1 MEDDNS
7 AKAPVTRLR
16 RRLSVEST
24 EERSSTP
31 NTPTKKRGRPSK
43 LIQIDENDVTPQK
56 STPKRVTRKTTKEG
70 FEPLDDKPL
79 TPVRRSTRIKSNTS
93 IVSDTVAT
101 TTGDTPR
108 AKRVTRR
115 NSQLGSDSEIPLT
128 PAKQT
133 RRTRKDSTP
142 NIDKDEIEKA
152 VPSITEII
160 AEEVEFVEKSFITPS
175 HSPSNNKSKNSS
187 GIIIDQGEKKSNNSV
202 IDDSKN
208 KSIVK
213 CSSPPSPDIQKENIS
228 PGPKHNK
235 KGNLSASSIELL
247 NNVDKFSK
255 TDTLNKTTS
264 FMESNMKPYK
274 KRTMSWSTNSST
286 SDETLKQE
294 QKDININKSQNN
306 NESAIDRLSQNSQS
320 LKTVKVIVD
329 KMDID
334 QICNKSLT
342 ENKHK
347 DTSSEELFNK
357 DPSHVSKPEIII
369 EEFTT
374 EINIQKTQYQF
385 VPDVDVSSTNVN
397 VSLHKS
403 NRDETMNASHGEK
416 KINDSVEPMDID
428 QTIPESMIIPE
439 EKESFTELNNKSRKS
454 SISFK
459 SKRNSSV
466 SQAFETENK
475 STLILSQPNDNPLQ
489 INILGKSP
497 MPSDNTFLSKSL
509 VDLDK
514 TQSLDKEPKNQPIT
528 CLTSTPLQQ
537 KPLQKLIAPMNT
549 SIIKSSDNIDGTPK
563 SFVETDSPLVKN
575 ENNKLS
581 SASKSLMVDED
592 CDDKVPKDEMM
603 NSNQSIKSVNDS
615 QIKNKD
621 DCKNISM
628 INKSNVITPKDKD
641 CENKVSTESIESK
654 EDQLMVNVHSSDE
667 DTGDEMPN
675 LKLNV
680 NESKRKSKK
689 KKMLINDESDDSE
702 ISSDE
707 SIAKND
713 LVNDEAD
720 DAGDDYESGDSQDEE
735 DLQYAK
741 ENEIIDKGVTLTS
754 DEDFSNDSD
763 YEKDSFIVSSDEED
777 NQLLE
782 GTEDDLSMSDNEL
795 KMTAKSKKKYN
806 ERMIKEQKKA
816 SREMFE
822 SRHKLNIKKKNI
834 IKDDSVSKSDDDN
847 SPKQRKKNNRMRL
860 DSSHEISGLNESKSR
875 TEIKKH
881 LSESN
886 VNETFNEKE
895 MTQMNV
901 SSKESDPLATSMK
914 KDPKSPK
921 KGNNET
927 NTTLDSEVSSNRSQL
942 NNLEKG
948 DENPLESEKDDET
961 SSDSDTNNII
971 SNYDSI
977 LSTLNKASKID
988 TSLNLDVKKKMKNK
1002 RASIIDELNLTQ
1014 SGKKE
1019 SLSNTTP
1026 KQNPN
1031 KTDLV
1036 KDDDNSS
1043 SDSINLNLLISEDS
1057 NTDSINT
1064 KNEDEVVPL
1073 KESEAKTD
1081 LTNNEEE
1088 NMDCGSENL
1097 FFIDTKGDLG
1107 DDAPAEEKII
1117 KDNNISNIKT
1127 PKSEKKKQRLSKSQT
1142 DINVTLIEDSDHQNT
1157 SSAKTPKSDKK
1168 KQVFE
1173 AMADNDTSIN
1183 VKTPKSE
1190 KKKKQKSS
1198 ESIADIEDAST
1209 EDIIQIQNTS
1219 SVKTPKSEKKKKQKS
1234 SESIADIEDAS
1245 TENIIQIQNTSS
1257 VKTPKSEKKKKQKL
1271 SESADAED
1279 APVEEKIIKDQN
1291 IFNRT
1296 PQSDKKQ
1303 KKSKSL
1309 TAETPTEEIPDQN
1322 TSSVKT
1328 PNDKKR
1334 KRLSKSHLDIEAEQ
1348 AEDLNT
1354 SNVKTPKSE
1363 KKMRQKLSQSQIDI
1377 DVEPDDKIDQN
1388 ASSITL
1394 KSEKKKKNKLSESVA
1409 DFDDSEFNLS
1419 NVKTPKSDK
1428 KKKQE
1433 FSESQGN
1440 IRELDSSNVKS
1451 PKSANKK
1458 KLSLLESQTNIQ
1470 ELNSCNAKS
1479 PKSGEKKKQD
1489 LSEFQNNQ
1497 EPVSKVNT
1505 PKSEKKKNLDVSQ
1518 TNIEVSEAPI
1528 NEIVAEMNSNV
1539 KTPKSDKKKKRKS
1552 GNIEDANVVEVSV
1565 IKTPKSAEKLPQTHV
1580 EDLVNKQEIDLIKT
1594 KGEKKKKKQMLQSAD
1609 SVEGQSEDLV
1619 MGKKKRKRSNTV
1631 LVEEVIETTSHSN
1644 GNEKKKRKIKNT
1656 DETVK
1661 ADVKKSKK
1669 RKEREDDEHDHPK
1682 VQPSSSK
1689 MTVPRLPMSVIT
1701 QLADN
1706 PKIQARKKPKVIST
1720 SQFIVEDYRRKM
1732 PSTYLEES
1740 VYLNDDSPEKKKPKK
1755 KIPKVLPSMPS
1766 TSSSNQGFTTTFKI
1780 NVISAETKFVAQ
1792 ADNVANFR
1800 EDCLYN
1806 KNRKRRTFQHL
1817 KKHTSSK
1824 LSKF

>member
-1 MEDDNS
+1 MEADNS
-7 AKAPVTRLR
+7 SKAPVTRLR

-31 NTPTKKRGRPSK
+31 NTPTKKRGRPPK

-70 FEPLDDKPL
+70 LEPLDEKPL
-79 TPVRRSTRIKSNTS
+79 TPVRRSTRTKSNTS
-93 IVSDTVAT
+93 IVSDTVTT

-115 NSQLGSDSEIPLT
+115 NSQLGSDSEILLT

-133 RRTRKDSTP
+133 RRTRKVSTP
-142 NIDKDEIEKA
+142 NLDKDEIEKG
-152 VPSITEII
+152 VPQITEII
-160 AEEVEFVEKSFITPS
+160 AEEAEFVEKSFNTPS

-187 GIIIDQGEKKSNNSV
+187 GIVIDEAEKKSDN

-208 KSIVK
+208 KSVVK
-213 CSSPPSPDIQKENIS
+213 SSSPPSPDIQKENIS

-235 KGNLSASSIELL
+235 KGNLSADTIDLL

-255 TDTLNKTTS
+255 TDNLNKTTS

-274 KRTMSWSTNSST
+274 KRTMSWTINSST
-286 SDETLKQE
+286 SNETLKQE
-294 QKDININKSQNN
+294 QNDINLNKSRNN
-306 NESAIDRLSQNSQS
+306 NESGVGSLPQNSQN
-320 LKTVKVIVD
+320 LKSVKVIVD

-334 QICNKSLT
+334 QICNKSGT

-347 DTSSEELFNK
+347 DISSEELFNK
-357 DPSHVSKPEIII
+357 DPNDVSKSEIIK
-369 EEFTT
+369 EEFNT
-374 EINIQKTQYQF
+374 EINIQKTQNTQDQF
-385 VPDVDVSSTNVN
+385 VPDVDVSSPNVN
-397 VSLHKS
+397 VSMNKS
-403 NRDETMNASHGEK
+403 KTDKNMNSSSAEK
-416 KINDSVEPMDID
+416 MFNDSVEPMDID
-428 QTIPESMIIPE
+428 QTIPESMIIHE
-439 EKESFTELNNKSRKS
+439 ENESSTDINNRSRKS
-454 SISFK
+454 SLSSE
-459 SKRNSSV
+459 SKRKSSV
-466 SQAFETENK
+466 SQAMETENK
-475 STLILSQPNDNPLQ
+475 STLILSQNVNDNPSQL
-489 INILGKSP
+489 NILGNSP
-497 MPSDNTFLSKSL
+497 MPSHNTFLSKSL

-514 TQSLDKEPKNQPIT
+514 TQNLDKEPKNQSIT

-537 KPLQKLIAPMNT
+537 KSLQKLIAPMNA
-549 SIIKSSDNIDGTPK
+549 SIIKSTDNIDGTPK
-563 SFVETDSPLVKN
+563 SFIDTNSPLTKN
-575 ENNKLS
+575 DNIALS
-581 SASKSLMVDED
+581 SASKSLKVDDD
-592 CDDKVPKDEMM
+592 CEDKVPEDKITNID
-603 NSNQSIKSVNDS
+603 QSIKNVNDS
-615 QIKNKD
+615 QKKD

-628 INKSNVITPKDKD
+628 SNKSNVLNPKDEDSK
-641 CENKVSTESIESK
+641 NNVSSESVKPK
-654 EDQLMVNVHSSDE
+654 EDKLLTNTYSSDE
-667 DTGDEMPN
+667 DSSDEMPN
-675 LKLNV
+675 FKGNI
-680 NESKRKSKK
+680 NESKNKSKK
-689 KKMLINDESDDSE
+689 NKMINDESDDSE
-702 ISSDE
+702 ISNDE

-713 LVNDEAD
+713 LVNDEAE
-720 DAGDDYESGDSQDEE
+720 DAGDDYESGDSQDDE
-735 DLQYAK
+735 DVRYAK

-763 YEKDSFIVSSDEED
+763 YERDSFIVSSDEED

-822 SRHKLNIKKKNI
+822 SRHKLNIKKKNVI
-834 IKDDSVSKSDDDN
+834 EDDSDSKSDDDD

-860 DSSHEISGLNESKSR
+860 DSSHETSGLNESKSR
-875 TEIKKH
+875 TEIKKR

-886 VNETFNEKE
+886 VNETTDEKE

-901 SSKESDPLATSMK
+901 SSEETDPLATSMK

-921 KGNNET
+921 NGDKRT
-927 NTTLDSEVSSNRSQL
+927 NTTLDFEVSSNRSQL
-942 NNLEKG
+942 NNLEN
-948 DENPLESEKDDET
+948 DEENPLESEKDDET
-961 SSDSDTNNII
+961 SSDSDANNII
-971 SNYDSI
+971 SNYDSV
-977 LSTLNKASKID
+977 LSTLNKASKVD

-1019 SLSNTTP
+1019 SLSNTTL

-1031 KTDLV
+1031 KKDLV

-1064 KNEDEVVPL
+1064 KNEDESASL
-1073 KESEAKTD
+1073 KKSEVKID
-1081 LTNNEEE
+1081 LTNSGEE

-1097 FFIDTKGDLG
+1097 FFIDTKGNLE
-1107 DDAPAEEKII
+1107 DDAPAEETII
-1117 KDNNISNIKT
+1117 KDKNISNIKT
-1127 PKSEKKKQRLSKSQT
+1127 PKSDKKKQRLSKSQA
-1142 DINVTLIEDSDHQNT
+1142 DINVTLIEEIDHQNP

-1173 AMADNDTSIN
+1173 SIADNVTSTKETIKDQNISN

-1190 KKKKQKSS
+1190 KKKKQKLS
-1198 ESIADIEDAST
+1198 ESTANIEDATT
-1209 EDIIQIQNTS
+1209 EDKIVIQNTS
-1219 SVKTPKSEKKKKQKS
+1219 SVKTPKSEKKKKQKF
-1234 SESIADIEDAS
+1234 SEFAAEENVDEAMQVED
-1245 TENIIQIQNTSS
+1245 Q
-1257 VKTPKSEKKKKQKL
+1257 
-1271 SESADAED
+1271 
-1279 APVEEKIIKDQN
+1279 
-1291 IFNRT
+1291 
-1296 PQSDKKQ
+1296 
-1303 KKSKSL
+1303 
-1309 TAETPTEEIPDQN
+1309 
-1322 TSSVKT
+1322 
-1328 PNDKKR
+1328 
-1334 KRLSKSHLDIEAEQ
+1334 
-1348 AEDLNT
+1348 NT

-1363 KKMRQKLSQSQIDI
+1363 KKKQKLSQSHTDI
-1377 DVEPDDKIDQN
+1377 DVEPENDMDQN
-1388 ASSITL
+1388 ASSIKTP
-1394 KSEKKKKNKLSESVA
+1394 KSEKKKKNKLAQSAVDIDVS
-1409 DFDDSEFNLS
+1409 DLNLS
-1419 NVKTPKSDK
+1419 QAKTPKSDK
-1428 KKKQE
+1428 KKKQD

-1440 IRELDSSNVKS
+1440 IQELDSSHVKT
-1451 PKSANKK
+1451 PKSAKKK
-1458 KLSLLESQTNIQ
+1458 KLSLSESQTNIQ
-1470 ELNSCNAKS
+1470 ELNSSNAKT
-1479 PKSGEKKKQD
+1479 PKSAEKKKHK
-1489 LSEFQNNQ
+1489 LSESQYNQ
-1497 EPVSKVNT
+1497 ELDSKANT
-1505 PKSEKKKNLDVSQ
+1505 PKSEKKKNQDASQ
-1518 TNIEVSEAPI
+1518 ANIEVSEAPI
-1528 NEIVAEMNSNV
+1528 EEIVAEVNSNV

-1552 GNIEDANVVEVSV
+1552 GNIEEANVDEEVSV
-1565 IKTPKSAEKLPQTHV
+1565 VKTPKSAEKLPQNNV
-1580 EDLVNKQEIDLIKT
+1580 EDLVYKQEIDLTKT

-1609 SVEGQSEDLV
+1609 SIEVQSEDLV
-1619 MGKKKRKRSNTV
+1619 KGKKKRKRSNTGP
-1631 LVEEVIETTSHSN
+1631 VEDIIETASQII
-1644 GNEKKKRKIKNT
+1644 GNEMKKRKIKNT

-1661 ADVKKSKK
+1661 VADVKKSKK
-1669 RKEREDDEHDHPK
+1669 RKEREDDDHDQPK

-1766 TSSSNQGFTTTFKI
+1766 TSSSNHGFTTTFKV

-1800 EDCLYN
+1800 EDRLYN
-1806 KNRKRRTFQHL
+1806 KNRKRRTYEHL
-1817 KKHTSSK
+1817 KKHTNSK

>member
-31 NTPTKKRGRPSK
+31 NTPTKKRGRPPK
-43 LIQIDENDVTPQK
+43 LVQIDENDVTPPK
-56 STPKRVTRKTTKEG
+56 STPKRGTRKTNKDAL
-70 FEPLDDKPL
+70 EPLDDKPL

-101 TTGDTPR
+101 TTSDTPR

-115 NSQLGSDSEIPLT
+115 NSQIGSDSEIPLT

-142 NIDKDEIEKA
+142 KLDNDQIEKA
-152 VPSITEII
+152 VPQITEII
-160 AEEVEFVEKSFITPS
+160 AEEAEFVEKSFSTPS
-175 HSPSNNKSKNSS
+175 HSPSNNKSKKSS
-187 GIIIDQGEKKSNNSV
+187 GLVIDEGEKKSAISV
-202 IDDSKN
+202 IDDAKN

-213 CSSPPSPDIQKENIS
+213 SSSPPSPDIQKENIS

-235 KGNLSASSIELL
+235 KGNLSASTIDLL

-264 FMESNMKPYK
+264 FLESNMKPYK
-274 KRTMSWSTNSST
+274 KRTMSWSTNST
-286 SDETLKQE
+286 TPDETLKQE
-294 QKDININKSQNN
+294 KINKSQNY
-306 NESAIDRLSQNSQS
+306 NESGVDSLSQNSQNI
-320 LKTVKVIVD
+320 KNVKVVVD
-329 KMDID
+329 RMDID
-334 QICNKSLT
+334 QICNNSAT
-342 ENKHK
+342 ENKHQEI
-347 DTSSEELFNK
+347 SSEELFSKN
-357 DPSHVSKPEIII
+357 PSEDSKPEIII

-374 EINIQKTQYQF
+374 EINVQTTEKTQDQF
-385 VPDVDVSSTNVN
+385 VPVVDVSSPNVD

-403 NRDETMNASHGEK
+403 KTDKSMNASRREK
-416 KINDSVEPMDID
+416 MFNDSVEPMDVD
-428 QTIPESMIIPE
+428 QTIPESMVMLE

-454 SISFK
+454 SLSSE
-459 SKRNSSV
+459 SKRKPSV
-466 SQAFETENK
+466 SQAMETENK
-475 STLILSQPNDNPLQ
+475 STLILSQPNDNTSQ
-489 INILGKSP
+489 INSLGKSP
-497 MPSDNTFLSKSL
+497 MPSDNMFLSKSL

-514 TQSLDKEPKNQPIT
+514 TQNLDKEAKNQSIT

-537 KPLQKLIAPMNT
+537 KPLQRLIAPMNT
-549 SIIKSSDNIDGTPK
+549 SVIKSNDNIDGTPK
-563 SFVETDSPLVKN
+563 SFVDTNSPLAKN
-575 ENNKLS
+575 ENIKLS
-581 SASKSLMVDED
+581 SASKSLKVDDD
-592 CDDKVPKDEMM
+592 CDDKVPEDKITNID
-603 NSNQSIKSVNDS
+603 QSIKSVTDS
-615 QIKNKD
+615 QIKD

-628 INKSNVITPKDKD
+628 SNKSNVLTPKDKD
-641 CENKVSTESIESK
+641 NENNVSTESIKSK
-654 EDQLMVNVHSSDE
+654 EHKLIVNVHSSDE
-667 DTGDEMPN
+667 DSSDDMPN
-675 LKLNV
+675 LKSNV
-680 NESKRKSKK
+680 NESKSKSK

-702 ISSDE
+702 ISNDE
-707 SIAKND
+707 SISKND
-713 LVNDEAD
+713 LVDDEAD

-735 DLQYAK
+735 ELRYAK
-741 ENEIIDKGVTLTS
+741 ENEITDKGVTLTS

-822 SRHKLNIKKKNI
+822 SRHKLNIKKKNVI
-834 IKDDSVSKSDDDN
+834 EDDTDSKSDDDN
-847 SPKQRKKNNRMRL
+847 PPKQQKKINRMRL
-860 DSSHEISGLNESKSR
+860 DSSHETSGLNESKSR

-895 MTQMNV
+895 MTQNMNV
-901 SSKESDPLATSMK
+901 SSQESDPLATSMK

-921 KGNNET
+921 KGDKRT
-927 NTTLDSEVSSNRSQL
+927 NTTLDFEVSSNRSQL
-942 NNLEKG
+942 NNLEK
-948 DENPLESEKDDET
+948 DEENPLESEKDNES

-977 LSTLNKASKID
+977 LSTLNKASKLD

-1019 SLSNTTP
+1019 SLSKTTP

-1031 KTDLV
+1031 KKDLV
-1036 KDDDNSS
+1036 EDDDNSS
-1043 SDSINLNLLISEDS
+1043 SDSISLKLLISEDS

-1064 KNEDEVVPL
+1064 KNEDEAIPS
-1073 KESEAKTD
+1073 KESEAKID

-1097 FFIDTKGDLG
+1097 FFIDTKGDLEE
-1107 DDAPAEEKII
+1107 DSPAEENIF
-1117 KDNNISNIKT
+1117 KDMNISNIKT

-1142 DINVTLIEDSDHQNT
+1142 DINVTLIEEIYHQNT

-1168 KQVFE
+1168 KQAFE
-1173 AMADNDTSIN
+1173 AMADNDSPIKEIINKQNTSN
-1183 VKTPKSE
+1183 VNTPKSE
-1190 KKKKQKSS
+1190 KKKKQKLS
-1198 ESIADIEDAST
+1198 ESTADIEDAPT
-1209 EDIIQIQNTS
+1209 EDT
-1219 SVKTPKSEKKKKQKS
+1219 
-1234 SESIADIEDAS
+1234 
-1245 TENIIQIQNTSS
+1245 IQIQNTSS

-1271 SESADAED
+1271 SESTDVDD
-1279 APVEEKIIKDQN
+1279 APAEERIIKDLN
-1291 IFNRT
+1291 ISNKT
-1296 PQSDKKQ
+1296 PQSEKKQ
-1303 KKSKSL
+1303 KLSKSQI
-1309 TAETPTEEIPDQN
+1309 AEAPFEDIPDQN
-1322 TSSVKT
+1322 TPS
-1328 PNDKKR
+1328 DKKK
-1334 KRLSKSHLDIEAEQ
+1334 KRLSKSHPDIAMQ
-1348 AEDLNT
+1348 AEDRNT

-1363 KKMRQKLSQSQIDI
+1363 KKRQKLSQSHSDI
-1377 DVEPDDKIDQN
+1377 DVEPEDNMDQN
-1388 ASSITL
+1388 ASSIKTP
-1394 KSEKKKKNKLSESVA
+1394 KSEKKKKKKFSESAV
-1409 DFDDSEFNLS
+1409 DIEVSDLNLS
-1419 NVKTPKSDK
+1419 KAKTPKSDK
-1428 KKKQE
+1428 KKKQD

-1440 IRELDSSNVKS
+1440 IQVSELDSSNAKT
-1451 PKSANKK
+1451 PKSAKKK
-1458 KLSLLESQTNIQ
+1458 KLSLSESQTNIQ
-1470 ELNSCNAKS
+1470 ELNSSNAKT
-1479 PKSGEKKKQD
+1479 PKSAEKKKQD
-1489 LSEFQNNQ
+1489 LSESQNNQ
-1497 EPVSKVNT
+1497 ELGSKANT
-1505 PKSEKKKNLDVSQ
+1505 PKSEKKKNRDVSQ
-1518 TNIEVSEAPI
+1518 TNIEVSEVPI
-1528 NEIVAEMNSNV
+1528 EEIVAEIDSNV

-1552 GNIEDANVVEVSV
+1552 GNIEDANVVEEVSV
-1565 IKTPKSAEKLPQTHV
+1565 VKTPKSAEKLPQTHI
-1580 EDLVNKQEIDLIKT
+1580 EDLVNKQEIDSIKT

-1631 LVEEVIETTSHSN
+1631 PVEEIIETASQSN

-1661 ADVKKSKK
+1661 VADVKKSKK
-1669 RKEREDDEHDHPK
+1669 RKEREDDEHDQPK

-1766 TSSSNQGFTTTFKI
+1766 TSSSNHGFTTTFKI

-1800 EDCLYN
+1800 EDRLYN
-1806 KNRKRRTFQHL
+1806 KNRKRRTYEHL